1 MMKYFSTDKSNNM
14 KRFQFAICVIIL
26 SLATPSCTDFLNE
39 DLKGVYSTSTFFTQ
53 PEHAIL
59 GINAAYNCLLS
70 TQSGNKPW
78 VFGDVASDDGA
89 SGNPGDFPSVDN
101 IDNFNIHKDN
111 GTLFPFWELYYEG
124 VTRCNRVLEYVPDI
138 KMAEADKNVILGE
151 AHFLRAW
158 FYFNLT
164 CVFGDI
170 PLIDEIKPPS
180 ELNLP
185 KSTRSEILSFI
196 AGECETAVTLL
207 PEKHFAA
214 DVGRATKG
222 AAYAL
227 WAKALLFNEEWEL
240 AAEKGIEVTRLGYE
254 LMPNY
259 KDNFDLA
266 FENNL
271 ESIFEIQQQG
281 ETGSP
286 TGNAY
291 GQWFAPR
298 EGGTGGYAFNTPTQN
313 FVDEFERDGDYVD
326 CRLNA
331 TVVQDQEPWGDTV
344 FSANW
349 SATGYVNKKYNVEFS
364 SIKQDETNGPRL
376 FVSDTDLN
384 FTPIRYADILLVIA
398 EALNE
403 DDRTAEAVPYINLV
417 RERARNSHPQLDEL
431 PETFMAPLSAA
442 ISKTSLRD
450 AIRHERRVEL
460 GFEFHRYYDIIR
472 YGESYANEA
481 LSEFEN
487 FDYETHKYFPIPQNE
502 IDINPLLSNN

>member
-1 MMKYFSTDKSNNM
+1 MKKSKIDKSKKM
-14 KRFQFAICVIIL
+14 KRFNYILFVILLSFAVQ
-26 SLATPSCTDFLNE
+26 SCSEFLTE
-39 DLKGVYSTSTFFTQ
+39 DLKGVYSSTTFFTQ

-59 GINAAYNCLLS
+59 GINSAYNCLLS

-78 VFGDVASDDGA
+78 IFGDVASDDAA
-89 SGNPGDFPSVDN
+89 SGNAGDFPSVDN
-101 IDNFNIHKDN
+101 IDNFIFHADN
-111 GTLFPFWELYYEG
+111 GTLFPYWELYYEG
-124 VTRCNRVLEYVPDI
+124 VTRCNRVLENVPDI
-138 KMAEADKNVILGE
+138 KMNENSKNVILGE

-170 PLIDEIKPPS
+170 PLITEIKPPS

-185 KSTRSEILSFI
+185 KTSKEDILAFVAS
-196 AGECETAVTLL
+196 ECETATGLL
-207 PEKHFAA
+207 PEKHVTAE
-214 DVGRATKG
+214 VGRATKG

-227 WAKALLFNEEWEL
+227 WAKALLFMEEWEL
-240 AAEKGIEVTRLGYE
+240 AAEKGLEVTKLGYD

-266 FENNL
+266 YENNV

-281 ETGSP
+281 ETASP

-298 EGGTGGYAFNTPTQN
+298 EGGIGGYAFNTPTQD
-313 FVDEFERDGDYVD
+313 FVDAFERNGDYVD
-326 CRLNA
+326 YRLNV

-384 FTPIRYADILLVIA
+384 FTPIRYADILLIIA

-403 DDRTAEAVPYINLV
+403 DNRTAEAVDYINLV
-417 RERARNSHPQLDEL
+417 RERARNSHPQVDEL
-431 PETFMAPLSAA
+431 PAEFLAPLSGA
-442 ISKTSLRD
+442 ISKNALRD

-460 GFEFHRYYDIIR
+460 GFEFHRYFDIIR
-472 YGESYANEA
+472 YGQSYANQVFND
-481 LSEFEN
+481 FEN

-502 IDINPLLSNN
+502 LDINPLLNDN